1 MKRSSESPAWLS
13 SFVPRRG
20 LRNGHL
26 QTIVGNYLRREYL
39 LPPVEDLLVEVEEAL
54 PGAGAEYGSTRVLC
68 HCHLQPDAVRRERLT
83 VVLVHG
89 LEGSSSSRY
98 ILSNTARAWAAGF
111 NVVRMNMRSCGGT
124 DALAPTIYHSGR
136 SGDVRAVVEALRGM
150 GLERIAVVGYS
161 MGGNLV
167 LKYAGEQ
174 ALAGDEPVAVVG
186 VSPLMDLA
194 LSSAA
199 LHEPANRIYEWK
211 FLRAMLGRIR
221 RKALLF
227 PELYSVLE
235 REGVP
240 RRIHSLR
247 DFDHQIVAR
256 FGGFSD
262 ADDYYQSVSSSQFAS
277 AFRAPTLILHSLDDP
292 FIRMLPSTREAL
304 SGNRNVTF
312 VETMHGG
319 HCAFLAEPGG
329 GRDTFWAERTLLGFL
344 LAVDAAAGRD
354 AR

>member
-1 MKRSSESPAWLS
+1 MSESHPWLS

-20 LRNGHL
+20 LRRGHL
-26 QTIVGNYLRREYL
+26 QTIVGNYLRRTYV
-39 LPPVEDLLVEVEEAL
+39 LPPVENLLVEVEPAL
-54 PGAGAEYGSTRVLC
+54 PGVGAEYGPTRVLC
-68 HCHLQPDAVRRERLT
+68 HCHMQSAEVRRDRLT
-83 VVLVHG
+83 VLLVHG

-136 SGDVRAVVEALRGM
+136 SGDVRAVVEALRSK
-150 GLERIAVVGYS
+150 GLERLAVIGYS

-167 LKYAGEQ
+167 LKFAGEQ
-174 ALAGDEPVAVVG
+174 ALAARELQPLAVVG
-186 VSPLMDLA
+186 ISPLMDLA
-194 LSSAA
+194 VSSAA
-199 LHEPANRIYEWK
+199 LHEPANRLYEWK

-227 PELYSVLE
+227 PKLYSVLE

-240 RRIHSLR
+240 GRIHSLR

-256 FGGFSD
+256 FGGFRD
-262 ADDYYQSVSSSQFAS
+262 ADDYYQTVRSSHFAS
-277 AFRAPTLILHSLDDP
+277 AFRTPTLILHSLDDP

-304 SGNRNVTF
+304 SGNANVTF
-312 VETMHGG
+312 IETMHGG
-319 HCAFLAEPGG
+319 HCAFLAEPTAS
-329 GRDTFWAERTLLGFL
+329 RDTFWAEHTLLGFL
-344 LAVDAAAGRD
+344 LAVDRGER
-354 AR
+354 